1 METTTSADGTT
12 LAFER
17 TGEGPPVIIVPGAMC
32 TRGITAPLA
41 RELSASC
48 TVLNVDRRARG
59 DSDDRSGAPPYAPE
73 RETEDLGA
81 LIDAAGGHAAL
92 YGHSSGAAVV
102 LRAAAAG
109 LPIDRMV
116 LHDAPYSLEPTA
128 ESVDYSAEL
137 LAGLAADEP
146 GKAVLAFMRQVGV
159 PEEALA
165 GMQAGPQW
173 AGMAAVGY
181 SLAYDSAAMGDAA
194 GGAVPTELLRQVRV
208 PTLVLVGAETWPF
221 MIEAG
226 RALHAGIV
234 GSQFELLAG
243 ANHEAAA
250 DLVAPRLIPFLTGSS
265 LAADPVSAGS

>member
-17 TGEGPPVIIVPGAMC
+17 TGEGQAVIIVPGAMC
-32 TRGITAPLA
+32 TRGITAALA
-41 RELSASC
+41 RELAAAC
-48 TVLNVDRRARG
+48 TVLNLDRRARG
-59 DSDDRSGAPPYAPE
+59 DSDDRSGPPYAPE
-73 RETEDLGA
+73 RETEDLAA

-109 LPIDRMV
+109 LPIDRIV
-116 LHDAPYSLEPTA
+116 LHDAPFNVEPTQ

-137 LAGLAADEP
+137 LARLAAGEP
-146 GKAVLAFMRQVGV
+146 GEAVLAFMRQVGV
-159 PEEALA
+159 PEPALA

-173 AGMAAVGY
+173 SGMASAGY

-194 GGAVPTELLRQVRV
+194 GGAVPTELLAQIRM
-208 PTLVLVGAETWPF
+208 PTMVLVGAETWPF

-226 RALHAGIV
+226 RALHAGIP

-243 ANHEAAA
+243 ANHEASAE
-250 DLVAPRLIPFLTGSS
+250 LVAPRLVPFLTGSS
-265 LAADPVSAGS
+265 VTETRGS